1 MKIDVFDFN
10 EFIELNLLKEV
21 TSPIVF
27 ARGGTADPNGLLS
40 NDIFGIDTKSR
51 KNTFAYASLHG
62 HFFHPHIY
70 KSLRR
75 LYRNIERI
83 VAGTEYYSITQ
94 DGELVRDD
102 EKGHTGIEWIY
113 KNWDKIDWSKKLD
126 EESSSM
132 REERVSLLKELK
144 KNEIFID
151 KIIIIPVFYRDI
163 LVNSSGGGETD
174 PLNNMY
180 TKLIRLGKV
189 LADRDMFDFTLYSTT
204 YMMQNTIVEI
214 YDTFKH
220 KIEKKNGMIRKYL
233 MGKNVDNCVRS
244 VISCPLYHDDTPED
258 TGTKFG
264 YVGTPISQILDL
276 DAPFMMNWLKS
287 FFDRNFITNKEQV
300 PTIQIDPNT
309 GERKIEYIQLYKPEL
324 IFTDKYFTNMMEL
337 YMRDPES
344 RFDPIKVPV
353 AKDKY
358 KDVLFTG
365 KRLDPTTHAEIS
377 NIASRPM
384 TVTDLFYIAAMD
396 ITKNQH
402 ALITRYPVSDAYGLF
417 VARVNPV
424 STLMTEVVQVNGQVY
439 THYPKQDTSCTR
451 ENTGVQ
457 FIDTLQ
463 FSNSY
468 LAGLGGDYDGDQV
481 TMKLIWSL
489 EANNECERIMN
500 DKSFF
505 VSPNGQN
512 VRTIKYEV
520 YQTFYD
526 MTREPNATSKH
537 VPNEVKDELL
547 KKPAKDF
554 TFTYLRDL
562 FGNTSMK
569 DKNGKVY
576 TKKSRFEVNDIIHL
590 EANEYHNKMACD
602 TTIGRLCWNKIMI
615 DRIDLRR
622 FFPYMN
628 DVLIKK
634 RSSKFESDVTQL
646 LVDDKIDTHTFRD
659 YINHRDWLG
668 LQLHGIITVSFTE
681 KTIKTPESVKKL
693 RDELFKKY
701 EKDLDDG
708 DIVVAGK
715 IEKELIG
722 KMVDIIKDDPGFDL
736 YNSGARGDINNHMKN
751 LFIMRGGVLNPNTG
765 KYDIMK
771 TSFNEGLRKEDFTA
785 ASSSVVQGAYPKAV
799 GEACA

>member
-40 NDIFGIDTKSR
+40 NTIFGIDTKSR

-75 LYRNIERI
+75 LYRNIEKI
-83 VAGTEYYSITQ
+83 VAGSEYYSITQ

-102 EKGHTGIEWIY
+102 EKGHTGLEWLY
-113 KNWDKIDWSKKLD
+113 KNWEKIDWSKKID
-126 EESSSM
+126 DESSSM

-163 LVNSSGGGETD
+163 MTNASGGGETD

-180 TKLIRLGKV
+180 TKLIRLGK
-189 LADRDMFDFTLYSTT
+189 LLSDRDMFDFTLYSTT
-204 YMMQNTIVEI
+204 YMMQNIIVEI

-264 YVGTPISQILDL
+264 YVGVPVSQILDL
-276 DAPFMMNWLKS
+276 DAPFMINWLKS

-300 PTIQIDPNT
+300 PTIQIDPKT
-309 GERKIEYIQLYKPEL
+309 GERKIEYIQIYKPEL
-324 IFTDKYFTNMMEL
+324 YFTDKYFTNLMEL

-353 AKDKY
+353 EKGVY

-365 KRLDPTTHAEIS
+365 KKLDPTTHAEIS

-384 TVTDLFYIAAMD
+384 TVTDLFYMASMD

-402 ALITRYPVSDAYGLF
+402 ALVTRYPVSDAYGLF
-417 VARVNPV
+417 VAKVNPV
-424 STLMTEVVQVNGQVY
+424 STLMTEVVQINGQVY
-439 THYPKQDTSCTR
+439 KHYPKQDLSCTR

-468 LAGLGGDYDGDQV
+468 LNGLGGDYRSRS
-481 TMKLIWSL
+481 WS
-489 EANNECERIMN
+489 
-500 DKSFF
+500 
-505 VSPNGQN
+505 
-512 VRTIKYEV
+512 
-520 YQTFYD
+520 
-526 MTREPNATSKH
+526 
-537 VPNEVKDELL
+537 
-547 KKPAKDF
+547 
-554 TFTYLRDL
+554 
-562 FGNTSMK
+562 
-569 DKNGKVY
+569 
-576 TKKSRFEVNDIIHL
+576 
-590 EANEYHNKMACD
+590 
-602 TTIGRLCWNKIMI
+602 
-615 DRIDLRR
+615 
-622 FFPYMN
+622 PY
-628 DVLIKK
+628 
-634 RSSKFESDVTQL
+634 
-646 LVDDKIDTHTFRD
+646 
-659 YINHRDWLG
+659 
-668 LQLHGIITVSFTE
+668 
-681 KTIKTPESVKKL
+681 
-693 RDELFKKY
+693 
-701 EKDLDDG
+701 
-708 DIVVAGK
+708 
-715 IEKELIG
+715 
-722 KMVDIIKDDPGFDL
+722 
-736 YNSGARGDINNHMKN
+736 KN
-751 LFIMRGGVLNPNTG
+751 LSNCGKLLLYDRRIEFIQYAG
-765 KYDIMK
+765 
-771 TSFNEGLRKEDFTA
+771 
-785 ASSSVVQGAYPKAV
+785 
-799 GEACA
+799 

>member
-468 LAGLGGDYDGDQV
+468 LAGLDGDY
-481 TMKLIWSL
+481 
-489 EANNECERIMN
+489 
-500 DKSFF
+500 
-505 VSPNGQN
+505 
-512 VRTIKYEV
+512 
-520 YQTFYD
+520 
-526 MTREPNATSKH
+526 
-537 VPNEVKDELL
+537 
-547 KKPAKDF
+547 
-554 TFTYLRDL
+554 
-562 FGNTSMK
+562 
-569 DKNGKVY
+569 
-576 TKKSRFEVNDIIHL
+576 
-590 EANEYHNKMACD
+590 
-602 TTIGRLCWNKIMI
+602 
-615 DRIDLRR
+615 
-622 FFPYMN
+622 
-628 DVLIKK
+628 
-634 RSSKFESDVTQL
+634 
-646 LVDDKIDTHTFRD
+646 
-659 YINHRDWLG
+659 
-668 LQLHGIITVSFTE
+668 IITVHGHQIINLSNCG
-681 KTIKTPESVKKL
+681 KL
-693 RDELFKKY
+693 AY
-701 EKDLDDG
+701 YQYAH
-708 DIVVAGK
+708 VA
-715 IEKELIG
+715 
-722 KMVDIIKDDPGFDL
+722 
-736 YNSGARGDINNHMKN
+736 
-751 LFIMRGGVLNPNTG
+751 
-765 KYDIMK
+765 
-771 TSFNEGLRKEDFTA
+771 
-785 ASSSVVQGAYPKAV
+785 
-799 GEACA
+799 